1 MTRWDW
7 AWAANTG
14 FLWLGVFYGRLIDP
28 DVLLPACYVWA
39 TWFVAQEALGTVL
52 SISTGT
58 SGRTWS
64 EWQQT
69 FADSD
74 KGHSFVDT
82 LTGWDAFV
90 TANVILAA
98 YAVGYVICV
107 TWGQVLGMT
116 VGALVALWLYAH
128 FQNNRKHG

>member
-1 MTRWDW
+1 MTRWAW

-14 FLWLGVFYGRLIDP
+14 FLWLGVFYGRLVDP
-28 DVLLPACYVWA
+28 DVLLPAAWVWA
-39 TWFVAQEALGTVL
+39 AWFVGQEALGTWL
-52 SISTGT
+52 NWRTSS

-64 EWQQT
+64 EWNQVY
-69 FADSD
+69 ANMD

-98 YAVGYVICV
+98 YAVGYVI
-107 TWGQVLGMT
+107 WISWDPMLGMT
-116 VGALVALWLYAH
+116 VGALTALWLYAH
-128 FQNNRKHG
+128 WQNNWKHH